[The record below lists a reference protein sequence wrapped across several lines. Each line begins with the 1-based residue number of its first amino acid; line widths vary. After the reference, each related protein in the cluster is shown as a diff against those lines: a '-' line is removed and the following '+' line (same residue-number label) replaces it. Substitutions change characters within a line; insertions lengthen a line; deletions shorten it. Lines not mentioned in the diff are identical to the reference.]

1 MLSRRLQNE
10 SIWQSFTSMTLLSI
24 HPIHSKSHFQ
34 GLRSKTLE
42 RQVGFGVSTFVPSCA
57 KLLAV
62 VVRNQSEDKKPLC
75 ESFFNECSPQKP
87 LVITCPPLKHIPN
100 LSVCITQASAG
111 LKPLSASAKVQM
123 LEL

>member
-1 MLSRRLQNE
+1 M
-10 SIWQSFTSMTLLSI
+10 
-24 HPIHSKSHFQ
+24 
-34 GLRSKTLE
+34 
-42 RQVGFGVSTFVPSCA
+42 GFGVSIFVPSCA

-62 VVRNQSEDKKPLC
+62 VVRNQSEGKKPLC
-75 ESFFNECSPQKP
+75 ESFFNECSPQKT
-87 LVITCPPLKHIPN
+87 LSTCPSLEHIPN

>member
-1 MLSRRLQNE
+1 MMFLS
-10 SIWQSFTSMTLLSI
+10 
-24 HPIHSKSHFQ
+24 
-34 GLRSKTLE
+34 
-42 RQVGFGVSTFVPSCA
+42 SCA

-62 VVRNQSEDKKPLC
+62 VVRNQSEDKKALC
-75 ESFFNECSPQKP
+75 ESFFNECSPQNT
-87 LVITCPPLKHIPN
+87 LSTCPLLKHIPN